1 MSEQAGAQLPNRIRD
16 VLDRAR
22 GLGEQLP
29 GVVAV
34 GLAGSWAR
42 GAGRPDS
49 DVDLVVLLDDPA
61 AALDTTVWFS
71 AFGENVDLVRCSDFG
86 AIQERRL
93 RLGDGLL
100 VEVGIG
106 SPDWAAVNPVD
117 PGTARVVRDGFL
129 SLYDPN
135 GVLAVL
141 RRAIASQ

>member
-1 MSEQAGAQLPNRIRD
+1 
-16 VLDRAR
+16 V
-22 GLGEQLP
+22 
-29 GVVAV
+29 
-34 GLAGSWAR
+34 
-42 GAGRPDS
+42 
-49 DVDLVVLLDDPA
+49 DDPA